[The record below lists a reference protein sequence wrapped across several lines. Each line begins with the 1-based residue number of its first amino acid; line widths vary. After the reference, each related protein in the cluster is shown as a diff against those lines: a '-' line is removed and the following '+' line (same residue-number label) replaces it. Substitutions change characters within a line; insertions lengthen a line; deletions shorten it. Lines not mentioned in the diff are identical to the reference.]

1 MMKVFLFSPY
11 FPNHFG
17 GGEKYLLDVATTL
30 AKINNSQVHVAISNN
45 SPLSNSKLQQF
56 KHAYVD
62 YFNHDLRNVEFVGSP
77 LGTSAN
83 VFKKMLWTKQ
93 YDLGFYCTDGS
104 LFYSLAK
111 KNILHIQVPLKIDKS
126 GFIERQKLKSWDKIT
141 TNSFFTKSIVE
152 PYWKIT
158 VDEAH
163 QPLVDVDSLI
173 DASDLQQKEKIILNV
188 GRFFPQLHSKRQDIL
203 VGIFKRLKTQYK
215 KETKGWRLV
224 LIGGV
229 ENQEFAEKVHKLAE
243 GLEISFFHDLNQEQL
258 SKWYQKSSIYWHATG
273 YRINDEDEPHK
284 VEHFGISTV
293 EAMAAGC
300 VPVVI
305 AKGGQKEVIGED
317 FLKWSWLTQ
326 KECIKR
332 TKQLI
337 INKKLRN
344 QLQIAA
350 QKRSRLFGPEVFRSK
365 LAKLI

>member
-1 MMKVFLFSPY
+1 MRAFLYSPY

-17 GGEKYLLDVATTL
+17 GGEKYLLDVARNL
-30 AKINNSQVHVAISNN
+30 ATINTSQVEVAISSNKN
-45 SPLSNSKLQQF
+45 LSDSALKSIKDKYSRF
-56 KHAYVD
+56 
-62 YFNHDLRNVEFVGSP
+62 FNHDLRNITFVNTP
-77 LGTSAN
+77 LGTRAN
-83 VFKKMLWTKQ
+83 ILKKIFWTRK

-126 GFIERQKLKSWDKIT
+126 SFIERQKLKCWHKIT
-141 TNSFFTKSIVE
+141 TNSYFTKSIIE
-152 PYWKIT
+152 PSWNVK

-163 QPLVDVDSLI
+163 QPLVDVEPLI
-173 DASDLQQKEKIILNV
+173 NSSNIAQKEKIILNV

-203 VGIFKRLKTQYK
+203 VTIFGRLKHQYK
-215 KETKGWRLV
+215 KETNGWRLV

-229 ENQEFAEKVHKLAE
+229 ENQEYADRVHKMAQ
-243 GLEISFFHDLNQEQL
+243 GLDVTILHDVNQAQL
-258 SKWYQKSSIYWHATG
+258 QDWYKKSSIYWHATG

-305 AKGGQKEVIGED
+305 AKGGQHEVIGED
-317 FLKWSWLTQ
+317 LLKWSWITQ
-326 KECIKR
+326 KECIKKTR
-332 TKQLI
+332 QLI
-337 INKKLRN
+337 IHKKLRN
-344 QLQIAA
+344 QLQLQA
-350 QKRSRLFGPEVFRSK
+350 QERSRLFSPKVFRSK